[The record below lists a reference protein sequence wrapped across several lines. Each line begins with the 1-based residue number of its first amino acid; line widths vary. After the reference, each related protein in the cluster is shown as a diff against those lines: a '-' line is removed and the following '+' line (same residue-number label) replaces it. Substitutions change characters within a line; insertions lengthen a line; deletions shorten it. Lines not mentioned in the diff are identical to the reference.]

1 MGSSL
6 DRYSGIFHD
15 WKCNSCLDSKSDVGS
30 NSASRQNIRNGLA
43 CIYVNVNFAV
53 NTADASCINF
63 RREHRLGIFFVET
76 GIFTSCNFNNDV
88 FFQSQNERE
97 NSVSEPLRLC
107 ETPPRKR
114 RGKEVCY
121 FANKAPAL
129 ISRYASPL

>member
-15 WKCNSCLDSKSDVGS
+15 WKCNSCLDSNSDLGS

-63 RREHRLGIFFVET
+63 RREHRLGIFFDET

-97 NSVSEPLRLC
+97 NSVSLSASVRHLPLLRGDGRLSYQVQQGGA
-107 ETPPRKR
+107 KQQ
-114 RGKEVCY
+114 K
-121 FANKAPAL
+121 NDINIL
-129 ISRYASPL
+129 